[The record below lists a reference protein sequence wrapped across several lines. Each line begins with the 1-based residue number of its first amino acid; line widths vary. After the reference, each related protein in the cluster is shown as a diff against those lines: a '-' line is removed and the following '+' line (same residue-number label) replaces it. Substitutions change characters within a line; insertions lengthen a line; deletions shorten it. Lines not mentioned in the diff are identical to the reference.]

1 MHFDIE
7 QNHHHV
13 QDALEIGLGTQALV
27 RKVLVLPRRRLV
39 RPAANDDFAI
49 CRNAPCGQVL
59 VLPRRRLVRPAAND
73 NFAICKLFSMII
85 YVIKHGS
92 ASIVWF
98 PLEKIIQQKL

>member
-1 MHFDIE
+1 M
-7 QNHHHV
+7 

-27 RKVLVLPRRRLV
+27 HKVLVLPRRRLV
-39 RPAANDDFAI
+39 RPTANDDFAI
-49 CRNAPCGQVL
+49 CRNAPYGQVL

-85 YVIKHGS
+85 YVIKLGS
-92 ASIVWF
+92 ASIFWF